1 MRKYM
6 TSAAALAALLMT
18 TPAAAEWREAKTRH
32 FVVYSELPADEL
44 KEYITHLEQF
54 DGVMRELQGLADPN
68 PTPSSRPVI
77 YMVKSVEDVQ
87 RLMYDKQGIVAGFY
101 RPQAEGTLA
110 VVPQNGTKGG
120 EWALKADNIF
130 FHEYTHHLML
140 QKLDTVYPKWM
151 VEGWAEFFATVQFEK
166 DGNVRFGRSAD
177 HRMYELVY
185 GTKLTYD
192 RLLAN
197 EPIKSSD
204 PTSTSIYGRSWIM
217 SHYFFFNPDRLK
229 QLMKYLALINS
240 GTDGRAA
247 AEQAFGNLQKLNG
260 EIESYYRKPALPF
273 SRFPASKYTPKSI
286 EMRQL
291 RPGEA
296 AVIEARMQSKV
307 GVDRERGARVLEEVQ
322 RVAAQYPQEP
332 LVLSSLAEAELDMQ
346 HYGASIAAADRALA
360 IDPRS
365 TEALIFKGRALAED
379 PANKGKTEPYAKARS
394 MFVAANKIDTED
406 PEALKYYWDSYRR
419 QGIKPSPS
427 AIAGLHYASRL
438 VPQDMGLRMLSALQ
452 FLRDGQP
459 KEARERLATIAFN
472 PHSGETAD
480 KAQEIVDKIDAKDP
494 KAALAVVEE
503 MFRKAEEAQAKA
515 AAGKKAAT

>member
-1 MRKYM
+1 VRKLRFF
-6 TSAAALAALLMT
+6 AAALTALSIA
-18 TPAAAEWREAKTRH
+18 TPATAEWREAKTRH
-32 FVVYSELPADEL
+32 FVVYSELPAADL
-44 KEYITHLEQF
+44 KTYLSRLEQF
-54 DGVMRELQGLADPN
+54 DGVMRELQGLSDPD

-87 RLMYDKQGIVAGFY
+87 RLINDKQGIIAGFY
-101 RPQAEGTLA
+101 RPQVEGTLA
-110 VVPQNGTKGG
+110 VVPQNGTNWG
-120 EWALKADNIF
+120 EWSLKADSIF

-166 DGNVRFGRSAD
+166 DGNVRFGRPAD

-217 SHYFFFNPDRLK
+217 SHYFFFNPERLK
-229 QLMKYLALINS
+229 QLMEYLTLINS

-247 AEQAFGNLQKLNG
+247 ARQAFGNLQKLNG

-273 SRFPASKYTPKSI
+273 SRFPASKYAPKSI

-307 GVDRERGARVLEEVQ
+307 GVDRERGAQVLKDIQ
-322 RVAAQYPQEP
+322 RVAAQYPNEP
-332 LVLSSLAEAELDMQ
+332 LILSSLAEAEIDMQ
-346 HYGASIAAADRALA
+346 NYSAAIAASDRALA
-360 IDPRS
+360 IDPRW
-365 TEALIFKGRALAED
+365 TEAMIFKGRAIAED
-379 PANKGKTEPYAKARS
+379 PANKGKAELFSKARS
-394 MFVAANKIDTED
+394 LFVAANKIDTED
-406 PEALKYYWDSYRR
+406 PEPLKLYWDSFRR
-419 QGIKPSPS
+419 QGVAPTAA

-438 VPQDMGLRMLSALQ
+438 VPQDMDMRMLSALQ
-452 FLRDGQP
+452 YLRDEHP
-459 KEARERLATIAFN
+459 AEARERLATIAFN
-472 PHSGETAD
+472 PHSGPTAD
-480 KAQEIVDKIDAKDP
+480 KAQEMVDKIDAKDP
-494 KAALAVVEE
+494 TAALAIVED
-503 MFRKAEEAQAKA
+503 MLRKADEARAKA
-515 AAGKKAAT
+515 AAAK